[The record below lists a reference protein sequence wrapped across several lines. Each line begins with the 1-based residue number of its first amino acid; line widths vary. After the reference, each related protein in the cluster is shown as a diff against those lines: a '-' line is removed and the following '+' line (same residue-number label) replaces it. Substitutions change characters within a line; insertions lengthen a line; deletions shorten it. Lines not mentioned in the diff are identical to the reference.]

1 MRRLSSS
8 GDPSA
13 AAQEATGFS
22 ENVCGIPQSMF
33 RVSRSLLEGCL
44 VLLVVVFLCIIPLI
58 CCAPVLGRG
67 EAQPCVSFS
76 CRSGSAYVCAA
87 RQRESVGR
95 LSLLFAATAA
105 AAVECPIQ
113 ESWLCLI
120 IIPFLIY
127 IFSSFAAWFAALALW
142 RLASGGRGAAR
153 LGSPCC
159 AALIFTGRGHYQL
172 IDYFDCCYLIPH
184 TVL

>member
-1 MRRLSSS
+1 
-8 GDPSA
+8 
-13 AAQEATGFS
+13 
-22 ENVCGIPQSMF
+22 MF
-33 RVSRSLLEGCL
+33 FWLLF
-44 VLLVVVFLCIIPLI
+44 FLCIIPLI

-87 RQRESVGR
+87 RAARECRSPFVPLCRHCRRHRGMSDSR
-95 LSLLFAATAA
+95 ILALSYYYSF
-105 AAVECPIQ
+105 
-113 ESWLCLI
+113 
-120 IIPFLIY
+120 FDIY
-127 IFSSFAAWFAALALW
+127 FQFVRSLVFAALALW
-142 RLASGGRGAAR
+142 RLASGGRGGAAVR
-153 LGSPCC
+153 LALLC

>member
-1 MRRLSSS
+1 
-8 GDPSA
+8 
-13 AAQEATGFS
+13 
-22 ENVCGIPQSMF
+22 MF
-33 RVSRSLLEGCL
+33 RVSRSLLVRG
-44 VLLVVVFLCIIPLI
+44 VLFFWLFFFVYNTFNLLCSSTP
-58 CCAPVLGRG
+58 GRG

-105 AAVECPIQ
+105 AAVAVECPIQ

-142 RLASGGRGAAR
+142 RLASGGRGGAAAR
-153 LGSPCC
+153 L
-159 AALIFTGRGHYQL
+159 ALLCGFNFHWKRTLSIN
-172 IDYFDCCYLIPH
+172 
-184 TVL
+184 

>member
-1 MRRLSSS
+1 MCL
-8 GDPSA
+8 
-13 AAQEATGFS
+13 
-22 ENVCGIPQSMF
+22 F
-33 RVSRSLLEGCL
+33 RV
-44 VLLVVVFLCIIPLI
+44 
-58 CCAPVLGRG
+58 APVLRM
-67 EAQPCVSFS
+67 
-76 CRSGSAYVCAA
+76 CAA
-87 RQRESVGR
+87 WQRESVGR
-95 LSLLFAATAA
+95 LSLLFAATA

-142 RLASGGRGAAR
+142 RLASGGRG
-153 LGSPCC
+153 SPCC

-184 TVL
+184 GDPRAVCAAARE